1 MQKGIVADFSSL
13 SSPAVQSP
21 YSLGLA
27 QIEEVC
33 DAIEELNR
41 VKAERLGPENWR
53 SVAFTDS
60 FDNQG
65 QYTLATAFNEVYM
78 QPTGEV
84 PLTGL
89 GSQIPFFRRLID
101 WLGIKVQ
108 AEAREKYKS
117 FIAQYTE
124 EKLSGPQTENQM
136 EVLNSLNNMML
147 QRIANNRF
155 GRQLPASAIA
165 EDQSATSILIDV
177 PPQTLAE
184 APIASVLEEGEK
196 VQTAPPT
203 TDPAS
208 QDATAALASVEE
220 AMSQAID
227 EITPL
232 IPAAATPEAQA
243 ALEKVLP
250 TPDSWQ
256 LHILIPI
263 IRSAK

>member
-1 MQKGIVADFSSL
+1 M
-13 SSPAVQSP
+13 QSP

-41 VKAERLGPENWR
+41 FKAERLGAENWR
-53 SVAFTDS
+53 SIAFTDS

-65 QYTLATAFNEVYM
+65 QYTLATAFNEIYM

-108 AEAREKYKS
+108 AEAREQYKS

-124 EKLSGPQTENQM
+124 EKLSEPQTENQK

-155 GRQLPASAIA
+155 GRDLPASAVADIQA
-165 EDQSATSILIDV
+165 VPTILAGQEAPSLAQAPLASILEDGEK
-177 PPQTLAE
+177 TT
-184 APIASVLEEGEK
+184 APSDEPKSESSDDTVASVQEAVSKAVE
-196 VQTAPPT
+196 T
-203 TDPAS
+203 TTPLVPAS
-208 QDATAALASVEE
+208 AS
-220 AMSQAID
+220 
-227 EITPL
+227 
-232 IPAAATPEAQA
+232 PEAQA
-243 ALEKVLP
+243 ALEKVRLRHEVLSLP
-250 TPDSWQ
+250 ADTQ
-256 LHILIPI
+256 I
-263 IRSAK
+263 